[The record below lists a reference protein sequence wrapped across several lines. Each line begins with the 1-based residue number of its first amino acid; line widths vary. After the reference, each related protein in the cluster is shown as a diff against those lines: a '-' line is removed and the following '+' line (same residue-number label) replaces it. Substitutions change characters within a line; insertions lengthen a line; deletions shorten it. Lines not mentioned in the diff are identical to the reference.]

1 MFNSRPQ
8 QKCLLLGKQQSVAS
22 VTQLYIYMCVC
33 VCGRECSEVYL
44 RGGVAKKCNEQVLT
58 KLHLLSLS
66 SNRLTF
72 DSQVASNGHCDFS
85 LTSHRLD
92 VS

>member
-1 MFNSRPQ
+1 M
-8 QKCLLLGKQQSVAS
+8 
-22 VTQLYIYMCVC
+22 
-33 VCGRECSEVYL
+33 
-44 RGGVAKKCNEQVLT
+44 AKKCNEQVLT
-58 KLHLLSLS
+58 KLHLLWIA

-72 DSQVASNGHCDFS
+72 DSQVASNGHCDFF